1 MSEPDFPS
9 PPPRSRRSRAKVPA
23 IVVAVLVLV
32 GVGAGV
38 WWFAA
43 GPGHRV
49 SPQPIAAPSS
59 PPVRPPVRP
68 PSSTSASRDTSSAY
82 DVGTCFDEQAGSA
95 PGKVQL
101 NPVECGD
108 TQAVFVINKVV
119 GVASDCDSDASVNY
133 SQHGY
138 EVPDETAN
146 VTYCASLVVP
156 VNLCF
161 TLGGSVPI
169 AVASC
174 GSGPNVVQVLSIES
188 APNVGSACT
197 DKTDP
202 DVWFYQSPTS
212 GQYACVSRPVIT
224 ATPTA
229 PTTTASG

>member
-1 MSEPDFPS
+1 MSEPTPGRS
-9 PPPRSRRSRAKVPA
+9 PVVIPA

-32 GVGAGV
+32 GVGVGV

-49 SPQPIAAPSS
+49 SPQPIAAAGPSS
-59 PPVRPPVRP
+59 APPQSRVPVRSPSTLPP
-68 PSSTSASRDTSSAY
+68 TSRDTASAY

-95 PGKVQL
+95 QGKVEL
-101 NPVECGD
+101 NPVECGGD
-108 TQAVFVINKVV
+108 QAVFVINKVV
-119 GVASDCDSDASVNY
+119 TSASDCDSDASVSY
-133 SQHGY
+133 GH

-156 VNLCF
+156 VDICF
-161 TLGGSVPI
+161 TLGGSMAI
-169 AVASC
+169 ATAPC

-212 GQYACVSRPVIT
+212 GQYACVSRPAIT
-224 ATPTA
+224 AVPTA
-229 PTTTASG
+229 PTTTPAG